1 MDSFDHAKRLKKP
14 PFEDHQVEDKGELQG
29 NSCEGE
35 AIDNFLV
42 SITRNYE
49 ASKQTMGE
57 LFPHA
62 SKYVSATYVIVL

>member
-29 NSCEGE
+29 G